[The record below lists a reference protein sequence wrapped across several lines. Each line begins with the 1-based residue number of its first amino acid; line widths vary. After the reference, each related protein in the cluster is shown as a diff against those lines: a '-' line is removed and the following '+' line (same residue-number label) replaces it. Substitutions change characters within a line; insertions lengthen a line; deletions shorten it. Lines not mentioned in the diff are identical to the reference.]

1 MMHIKEVAS
10 DICSGCR
17 NKRCLI
23 GIFDGKNIFDQ
34 PVKNDLI
41 TYGNIL
47 KIATGQGD
55 DYTTGCWLDYN
66 FLKIHY
72 KMIATALRK
81 KQALDAHPKTIQQ
94 ISFTPNLDRAGYT
107 TMFFIIKEAKDNI
120 LDFLQGIVKT
130 L

>member
-1 MMHIKEVAS
+1 M
-10 DICSGCR
+10 
-17 NKRCLI
+17 I

-66 FLKIHY
+66 FLKIYY

>member
-1 MMHIKEVAS
+1 MI
-10 DICSGCR
+10 
-17 NKRCLI
+17 
-23 GIFDGKNIFDQ
+23 DGKNLIKDQ
-34 PVKNDLI
+34 PIKVYMKTCYNIRKI
-41 TYGNIL
+41 T
-47 KIATGQGD
+47 TGQLD

-66 FLKIHY
+66 FLKIYY

>member
-1 MMHIKEVAS
+1 MI
-10 DICSGCR
+10 
-17 NKRCLI
+17 
-23 GIFDGKNIFDQ
+23 DGKNLIKDQ
-34 PVKNDLI
+34 PIKVYMKTCYKIRKI
-41 TYGNIL
+41 T
-47 KIATGQGD
+47 TGQLD

-66 FLKIHY
+66 FLKIYY

-94 ISFTPNLDRAGYT
+94 ISFTPNLDRAGNT

-120 LDFLQGIVKT
+120 LDFLQGTKKT